1 MSILVDLKSRL
12 FLAFTTFTG
21 SLINLAEPRF
31 AGFRRVPVSVFDNQI
46 VMDRKTFE
54 SPNFR
59 IR

>member
-1 MSILVDLKSRL
+1 
-12 FLAFTTFTG
+12 
-21 SLINLAEPRF
+21 
-31 AGFRRVPVSVFDNQI
+31 VPVSVFDNQI

>member
-1 MSILVDLKSRL
+1 VDQKSRL

>member
-1 MSILVDLKSRL
+1 
-12 FLAFTTFTG
+12 
-21 SLINLAEPRF
+21 INLAEPRF
-31 AGFRRVPVSVFDNQI
+31 AGFRRMPVSVFDNQI